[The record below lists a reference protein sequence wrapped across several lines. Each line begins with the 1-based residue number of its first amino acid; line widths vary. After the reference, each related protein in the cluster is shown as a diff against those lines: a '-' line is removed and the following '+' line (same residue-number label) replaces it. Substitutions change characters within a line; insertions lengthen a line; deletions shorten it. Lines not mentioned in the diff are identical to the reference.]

1 MMVIGVLQMA
11 LRLPEA
17 QSLKEK
23 RWVVK
28 SIVTRIRN
36 KFNVS
41 VSEVA
46 SQDSWQLA
54 SLAIAHVGN
63 DRGHTNELLD
73 QVLNFSERVKQI
85 EVIDSRLEFF

>member
-1 MMVIGVLQMA
+1 MVIGLLQMA

-28 SIVTRIRN
+28 SLVTRIRN

-41 VSEVA
+41 VSEVE

-54 SLAIAHVGN
+54 NLAIAHVGN
-63 DRGHTNELLD
+63 DRGYTNELLD
-73 QVLNFSERVKQI
+73 QVLNFAEGVKQI
-85 EVIDSRLEFF
+85 EVIDSRLEFL